1 MNLKDNLGFLCWQKR
16 SRCSVR
22 AKNALAIAITVRVPH
37 ILIKSQFV
45 CNLKSKLWPRR
56 CSLPRIAHSTPG
68 SFRSACISF
77 APCGKL
83 HGANCITFHSSGR
96 LLGSFFEAARRTCT
110 RQYNDARIMID
121 LSRSM
126 MGKLPKI
133 FSARCRQKSANAA
146 HTHREERHNVSAE
159 RNLPPWEKR
168 WLLL

>member
-1 MNLKDNLGFLCWQKR
+1 MVGKKR
-16 SRCSVR
+16 TSC
-22 AKNALAIAITVRVPH
+22 NCHHGPCTTY

-56 CSLPRIAHSTPG
+56 CSLPRIAHSTRLS

-77 APCGKL
+77 ALCSKL
-83 HGANCITFHSSGR
+83 HGANCITFHSSSSR
-96 LLGSFFEAARRTCT
+96 LLGSFFEAARHAERTCS
-110 RQYNDARIMID
+110 REYNDARIMID

-146 HTHREERHNVSAE
+146 HTHQRETQYERRA
-159 RNLPPWEKR
+159 
-168 WLLL
+168 